1 MKLLLDTHA
10 FIWINEES
18 TQLSNRVKDLYRSR
32 EHDVYLSVASAWEMQ
47 IKFQLGKLDLAMPIE
62 ALVSKNIREND
73 VYLLPIDLSHIAQ
86 LEKLPPHHKDPFDRM
101 IIAQAMLDDFTIVS
115 IDGAFADYD
124 VSVIW

>member
-86 LEKLPPHHKDPFDRM
+86 LEKLPQHHKDPFDRM